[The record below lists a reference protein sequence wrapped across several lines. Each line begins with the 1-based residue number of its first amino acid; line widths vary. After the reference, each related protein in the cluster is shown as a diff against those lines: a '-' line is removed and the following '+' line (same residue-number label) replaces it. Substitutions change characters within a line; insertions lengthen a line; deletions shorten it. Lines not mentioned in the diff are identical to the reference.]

1 MSNSENGSTK
11 IKEFATVYDGPH
23 ATPKKTKSGPY
34 YLGINAITEDG
45 RIDLNASAHLSK
57 DDYIKWTKRITP
69 QKNDIVFSYEA
80 TLGRYAMIPA
90 GFIGSLGRRLAIV
103 RVNSE
108 LVNPRWLY
116 YYFYSPTWKKY
127 MANRVVYGST
137 VNRISVDE
145 FPEYEVEL
153 IDRKKQDD
161 IVDILSAIDD
171 MISNNE
177 AIAQQLEAMAKTIY
191 DYWFLQ
197 FEFPNEEGKPYK
209 SSGGKMVW
217 NEELQREIPAG
228 WGVADL
234 VNNPL
239 TKLIKPGIKK
249 FSGTKRYLA
258 TADVN
263 GTSYSAGSNI
273 TFDNRESRANMQP
286 TLNSIWFAKMKD
298 SIKHLYLNKELNS
311 IIEETILSTGFCGI
325 QCDEHSF
332 EYLASFIES
341 DYFEKVKN
349 QLAHGATQQAV
360 NNVDLQSVKLVIPSE
375 KVVDKFH
382 EVTKSMFSLISK
394 NKVENTNLTALR
406 DFLLPLLMNGQVS
419 VGEKE

>member
-1 MSNSENGSTK
+1 MMKSSWEYKRLIDLGTFSRGISKHRPRNDQILFTNGKYPFVQTSDVKKANLYIKSNSEFYNEVGLSQSKLWPKGTLCITIAANIAETGILAYPMCFPDSIVGFTANEKFSSELFMYYVFEYLKQQIQNQASGSIQDNINIEYLTNLKIRIPDKKSQDTISDLLSTLDTK
-11 IKEFATVYDGPH
+11 I
-23 ATPKKTKSGPY
+23 
-34 YLGINAITEDG
+34 IN
-45 RIDLNASAHLSK
+45 
-57 DDYIKWTKRITP
+57 
-69 QKNDIVFSYEA
+69 
-80 TLGRYAMIPA
+80 
-90 GFIGSLGRRLAIV
+90 
-103 RVNSE
+103 
-108 LVNPRWLY
+108 
-116 YYFYSPTWKKY
+116 
-127 MANRVVYGST
+127 
-137 VNRISVDE
+137 
-145 FPEYEVEL
+145 
-153 IDRKKQDD
+153 
-161 IVDILSAIDD
+161 
-171 MISNNE
+171 NN
-177 AIAQQLEAMAKTIY
+177 AIAQQLEVMVKTIY

-228 WGVADL
+228 WEVADL

-263 GTSYSAGSNI
+263 GTSYSTGSNI

-332 EYLASFIES
+332 EYLSSFIES

-375 KVVDKFH
+375 EVVDKFH

-419 VGEKE
+419 VVEKE

>member
-1 MSNSENGSTK
+1 MKSSWEYKRLIDLGTFSRGISKHRPRNDQILFTNGKYPFVQTSDVKKANLYIKSNSEFYNEVGLSQSKLWPKGTLCITIAANIAETGILAYPMCFPDSIVGFTANEKFSSELFMYYVFEYLKQQIQNQASGSIQDNINIEYLTNLKIRIPDKKSQDTISDLLSTLDTK
-11 IKEFATVYDGPH
+11 I
-23 ATPKKTKSGPY
+23 
-34 YLGINAITEDG
+34 IN
-45 RIDLNASAHLSK
+45 
-57 DDYIKWTKRITP
+57 
-69 QKNDIVFSYEA
+69 
-80 TLGRYAMIPA
+80 
-90 GFIGSLGRRLAIV
+90 
-103 RVNSE
+103 
-108 LVNPRWLY
+108 
-116 YYFYSPTWKKY
+116 
-127 MANRVVYGST
+127 
-137 VNRISVDE
+137 
-145 FPEYEVEL
+145 
-153 IDRKKQDD
+153 
-161 IVDILSAIDD
+161 
-171 MISNNE
+171 NN
-177 AIAQQLEAMAKTIY
+177 AIAQQLEVMVKTIY

-228 WGVADL
+228 WEVADL

-263 GTSYSAGSNI
+263 GTSYSTGSNI

-332 EYLASFIES
+332 EYLSSFIES

-375 KVVDKFH
+375 EVVDKFH

-419 VGEKE
+419 VVEKE

>member
-1 MSNSENGSTK
+1 MSNSENKNHSTK

-23 ATPKKTKSGPY
+23 ATPKKTKFGPY
-34 YLGINAITEDG
+34 YLGINAITESG
-45 RIDLNASAHLSK
+45 KIDLNASAHLSEE
-57 DDYIKWTKRITP
+57 DYIKWTKRITP
-69 QKNDIVFSYEA
+69 QEDDIVFSYEA

-90 GFIGSLGRRLAIV
+90 GFVGSLGRRLAIV

-127 MANRVVYGST
+127 MANRIVYGST

-161 IVDILSAIDD
+161 IVYVLSAIDD
-171 MISNNE
+171 EVSNNDI
-177 AIAQQLEAMAKTIY
+177 IAQQLEAMAKTIY

-228 WGVADL
+228 WNSAKLKDVIIENPKSKIKVGDVKDDGEFPFFTSGANILATSEPIVSGMNCYLNTGGNADVKYYYGEASYSTDTWCITAEDEMKYIL
-234 VNNPL
+234 PFIL
-239 TKLIKPGIKK
+239 DKIKPSMDKV
-249 FSGTKRYLA
+249 FFQGTGLRHLQKNLLREYQLCIPDERVVKEF
-258 TADVN
+258 TKVVR
-263 GTSYSAGSNI
+263 NI
-273 TFDNRESRANMQP
+273 FKQQHNLLKE
-286 TLNSIWFAKMKD
+286 
-298 SIKHLYLNKELNS
+298 NKEL
-311 IIEETILSTGFCGI
+311 
-325 QCDEHSF
+325 
-332 EYLASFIES
+332 ES
-341 DYFEKVKN
+341 LK
-349 QLAHGATQQAV
+349 Q
-360 NNVDLQSVKLVIPSE
+360 
-375 KVVDKFH
+375 
-382 EVTKSMFSLISK
+382 
-394 NKVENTNLTALR
+394 
-406 DFLLPLLMNGQVS
+406 FLLPLLMNGQVS

>member
-228 WGVADL
+228 WNSAKLKDVIIENPKSKIKVGDVKDDGEFPFFTSGANILATSEPIVSGMNCYLNTGGNADVKYYYGEASYSTDTWCITAEDEMKYIL
-234 VNNPL
+234 PFIL
-239 TKLIKPGIKK
+239 DKIKPSMDKV
-249 FSGTKRYLA
+249 FFQGTGLRHLQKNLLREYQLCIPDERVVKEF
-258 TADVN
+258 TKVVR
-263 GTSYSAGSNI
+263 NI
-273 TFDNRESRANMQP
+273 FKQQHNLLKE
-286 TLNSIWFAKMKD
+286 
-298 SIKHLYLNKELNS
+298 NKEL
-311 IIEETILSTGFCGI
+311 
-325 QCDEHSF
+325 
-332 EYLASFIES
+332 ES
-341 DYFEKVKN
+341 LK
-349 QLAHGATQQAV
+349 Q
-360 NNVDLQSVKLVIPSE
+360 
-375 KVVDKFH
+375 
-382 EVTKSMFSLISK
+382 
-394 NKVENTNLTALR
+394 
-406 DFLLPLLMNGQVS
+406 FLLPLLMNGQVS